1 MPGQL
6 RRDPLK
12 RQTSEKGD
20 HMAAK
25 KKDTILAFKIED
37 NRYEIDLED
46 LEFGE
51 VEALEEAFDL
61 PFDEIDLARMKAMRI
76 LIYIAMRRKDPRVT
90 MEQVSAFKVTSFEA
104 EDEEQVPTKPV
115 ATKKAAKAA

>member
-1 MPGQL
+1 
-6 RRDPLK
+6 
-12 RQTSEKGD
+12 
-20 HMAAK
+20 MAVK

-76 LIYIAMRRKDPRVT
+76 LIYIAMRRKNPRVT

-104 EDEEQVPTKPV
+104 EDEEPVPTKPA